1 MLPLQRALQQAA
13 DLADQPAADDPE
25 RQRRQQR
32 AADIERI
39 IRGDLLPVG
48 KVDLIHGNSLFG
60 RVGSLCS

>member
-1 MLPLQRALQQAA
+1 MLTLQRALQQAA

-48 KVDLIHGNSLFG
+48 KVDLIHDNS
-60 RVGSLCS
+60 